1 MNIIKQLTDD
11 DDKKAFS
18 FMKEIVAKSEQSA
31 EYYPYFEDFAAL
43 LQDSKSYIRTRA
55 FILCCSQA
63 RWDTEGKI
71 EKIMPELMA
80 LLFDSKPTVVRQCL
94 NAIKE
99 LIVFRSELRP
109 QIRNAIDSMDIG
121 QYKESMHPLIQNDIE
136 RVSEMMNEK

>member
-55 FILCCSQA
+55 FILCGSQA

-121 QYKESMHPLIQNDIE
+121 QYKESMSPLIQNDIE
-136 RVSEMMNEK
+136 RVLELMNE

>member
-121 QYKESMHPLIQNDIE
+121 QYKESMSPLIQNDIE
-136 RVSEMMNEK
+136 RVLELMNE

>member
-109 QIRNAIDSMDIG
+109 QIRIAIDSMDIG
-121 QYKESMHPLIQNDIE
+121 QYKESMSPLIQNDIE
-136 RVSEMMNEK
+136 RVLELMNE

>member
-11 DDKKAFS
+11 DKKAFS
-18 FMKEIVAKSEQSA
+18 FMQEIVAKSEQSA
-31 EYYPYFEDFAAL
+31 EYYPYLEDFAAL
-43 LQDSKSYIRTRA
+43 LQNPKSYIRTRA
-55 FILCCSQA
+55 FVLCCSQA

-99 LIVFRSELRP
+99 LIVFRSELCP

-121 QYKESMHPLIQNDIE
+121 QYKESMSPLIQNDIE
-136 RVSEMMNEK
+136 RVLELMNE